1 MTFQWFKML
10 SSELFHYKNITTFSK
25 LVPAFIHV
33 VPIFYFSTP
42 APQTSRVHHCSYS
55 SLSNTDGKIN
65 AWGSFTFS
73 ISLFYTITYIIHSAY
88 VSSEPCAARISPP
101 SSQFVLWTENDFAAD
116 ADDSHIKHF
125 FFFLLPLGILLKIQV
140 DSVQKYDIILNMF
153 FFLQFCLL

>member
-1 MTFQWFKML
+1 MWCPFLIFSPLPLKHPESTTALTVLFPILMGKSML
-10 SSELFHYKNITTFSK
+10 GGRLHS
-25 LVPAFIHV
+25 A
-33 VPIFYFSTP
+33 
-42 APQTSRVHHCSYS
+42 
-55 SLSNTDGKIN
+55 
-65 AWGSFTFS
+65 
-73 ISLFYTITYIIHSAY
+73 SLFYTITYILHSAY

-116 ADDSHIKHF
+116 AEDSHIKHF